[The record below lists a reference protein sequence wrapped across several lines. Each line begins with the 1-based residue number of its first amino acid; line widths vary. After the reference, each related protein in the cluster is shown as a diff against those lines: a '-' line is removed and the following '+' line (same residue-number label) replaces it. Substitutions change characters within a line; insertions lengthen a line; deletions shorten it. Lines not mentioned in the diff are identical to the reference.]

1 MKIDKLIDKLK
12 INNQKIE
19 RALNEVKTETTM
31 LDNAI
36 KQNKQTDKVVGNLMS
51 SDKASI
57 SIKELNHLKVEIKL
71 LSSQLDLERQLTSQ
85 NEHDKKLKR

>member
-1 MKIDKLIDKLK
+1 MKIDKLIEKLR

-19 RALNEVKTETTM
+19 RALDEVKTETTM

-36 KQNKQTDKVVGNLMS
+36 KQNKQTDKVFGNLMS

-71 LSSQLDLERQLTSQ
+71 LPSQLDLER
-85 NEHDKKLKR
+85 